1 MDELFLVAHKVR
13 GQIAYDVAQRIL
25 LSGGEELWLI
35 PTSGHRAYPLRWQ
48 RLDESLALE
57 CSADELAGVP
67 DHYSPAEGSKGRLR
81 ARLREIWRLRAKR
94 YQQGSLHRTIEGRAA
109 RT

>member
-1 MDELFLVAHKVR
+1 MDELFLIAHKVR
-13 GQIAYDVAQRIL
+13 GSVAYDVAQRIY

-57 CSADELAGVP
+57 CSADELARVP
-67 DHYSPAEGSKGRLR
+67 DHYSPAQREGSKARLR
-81 ARLREIWRLRAKR
+81 TRLREIFKLRAQR
-94 YQQGSLHRTIEGRAA
+94 YRRAHRPA
-109 RT
+109 